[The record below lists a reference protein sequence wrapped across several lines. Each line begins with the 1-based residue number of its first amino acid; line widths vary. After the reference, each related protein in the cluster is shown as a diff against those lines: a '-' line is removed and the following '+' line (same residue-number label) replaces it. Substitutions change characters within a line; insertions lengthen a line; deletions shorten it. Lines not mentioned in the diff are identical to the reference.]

1 MAETQEQMRPTRP
14 TDGPAPSTAAA
25 RTTSQPVVDVEHTDA
40 IVTDPFARRRA
51 LTRKLMEAIYLL
63 FWVVNALIGIRV
75 ILRALGA
82 NPESAFAAFT
92 YRVSAPFLTPFV
104 GLFSP
109 TQVNGGV
116 LEWHAIVAI
125 IVYALVAWILARLVW
140 LVLGETRHALRTHA
154 SSVDTEAP

>member
-125 IVYALVAWILARLVW
+125 IVYALVAWILAAMTAAARKAAR
-140 LVLGETRHALRTHA
+140 TREHRAT
-154 SSVDTEAP
+154 